1 AILFHTYR
9 RKHRNKVAVDQHIDH
24 AGVHTGHFTHMTN
37 IENFRRE
44 HFRRLV
50 GHGELACANQLPVFP
65 GEANGLAAV
74 AIDEAD
80 NLLVDRTAEHH
91 FHHIHGGRV
100 SHAHT
105 IDEFR
110 FDTEFLQELANL
122 RAAAVHRSEE
132 HTSEL
137 QSREK

>member
-1 AILFHTYR
+1 AIFSHTNGRNYR
-9 RKHRNKVAVDQHIDH
+9 DKVTVDQHIDH
-24 AGVHTGHFTHMTN
+24 AGVHTGHFTHMAN

-50 GHGELACANQLPVFP
+50 GNGELARANQLPVFP

-91 FHHIHGGRV
+91 FHHVHGCRV

-122 RAAAVHRSEE
+122 RATAMHHHRI
-132 HTSEL
+132 HAHQL
-137 QSREK
+137 H